1 MVNAV
6 EQRFDCIGQ
15 RRGIKTQQYLNR
27 LGEFYKFDF
36 VDGIFHT
43 LVEAVAACRV

>member
-15 RRGIKTQQYLNR
+15 RRGIKTQQHLNR
-27 LGEFYKFDF
+27 LGEFYKFDL

-43 LVEAVAACRV
+43 LVKVITVCRA